1 MKIQTNLLLLDS
13 PTFIDPVRANG
24 FANDRWR
31 DYRGRPFTWLKGV
44 LLNL

>member
-24 FANDRWR
+24 FANARWR
-31 DYRGRPFTWLKGV
+31 DYRDRPFTWLTGV